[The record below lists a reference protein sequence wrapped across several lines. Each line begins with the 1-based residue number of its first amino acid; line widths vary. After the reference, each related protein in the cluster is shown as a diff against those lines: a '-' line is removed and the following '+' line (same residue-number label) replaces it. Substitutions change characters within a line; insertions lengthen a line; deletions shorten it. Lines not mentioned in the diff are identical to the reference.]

1 MHSVAAGYN
10 GRNPLGSLAYS
21 AAEKGGHCVRV
32 S

>member
-1 MHSVAAGYN
+1 MHSVTAGCN
-10 GRNPLGSLAYS
+10 ERNPLGPLAYS